1 MLVRQMKVGP
11 MQNFVYILAGE
22 PSREAMAIDSG
33 WETGPI
39 VAAARDEELEVK
51 FVVATHHHPDHT
63 ATIWELAR
71 MLDAKVATHRNSPFV
86 HDISSQT
93 EASCR

>member
-11 MQNFVYILAGE
+11 MQNFVYILADE

-39 VAAARDEELEVK
+39 VVAAREEELEVK

-71 MLDAKVATHRNSPFV
+71 TLDAKVVAHGSSLSPMTYL
-86 HDISSQT
+86 SQA
-93 EASCR
+93 EKSCR